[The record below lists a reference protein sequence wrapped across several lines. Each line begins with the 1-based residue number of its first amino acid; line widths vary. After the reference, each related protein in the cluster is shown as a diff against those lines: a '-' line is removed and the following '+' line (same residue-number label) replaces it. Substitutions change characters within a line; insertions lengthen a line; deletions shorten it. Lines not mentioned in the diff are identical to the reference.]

1 MQDLHVADPPQRAD
15 APESPGYRAPN
26 LHIWTMCFALF
37 GIQIVWGL
45 QNANTSRIF
54 QALGADVAAL
64 PALWIAGPITGLIV
78 QPIVGH
84 LSDHSRSRFG
94 KRRPFLL
101 AGGLLTALALLVMP
115 NATSLW
121 AAIAAQWLLTASI
134 NITMD
139 PSRALVAD
147 NLPPAQRARGY
158 AVQVFFIGTGAVF
171 ASALPWML
179 ANWFGVA
186 GTAAPGALPPALRY
200 AFYIGS
206 ACLLISVLWTVA
218 FTRERPATG
227 GGAAP
232 VERPAPVATGPIA
245 RLSAGGRTPAIGG
258 GALLLAALLLRWQW
272 EVVVLAAATAL
283 IGLAQLAAGRRR
295 ARGDASLGLLQ
306 IGEDFV
312 RMPAALRRLA
322 VVQFFTWF
330 ALFAMWIYATPAI
343 ARSHFGA
350 TDPASP
356 AYNAAADWVGILFAT
371 YNGVA
376 ALGALALPALS
387 ARIGERRAYAACL
400 WCGAAGMA
408 GFLLIP
414 DPGLLWLAAVG
425 VGLAW
430 AAILSLP
437 YAIIVGAVPPAK
449 VGVYLGIHNIFLV
462 IPQLVAAIGLGP
474 LVAGPMGGAP
484 AMALAMAAALLG
496 VAALAA
502 LLIPRSE
509 P

>member
-1 MQDLHVADPPQRAD
+1 MQDLHVADPPQSGKS
-15 APESPGYRAPN
+15 PESTGYLATN

-101 AGGLLTALALLVMP
+101 VGGLLTAIALLIMP
-115 NATSLW
+115 NATTLW
-121 AAIAAQWLLTASI
+121 TAIAALWLLTASI
-134 NITMD
+134 NIAMD

-147 NLPPAQRARGY
+147 NLPHAQRAKGY

-171 ASALPWML
+171 ASSLPWVL
-179 ANWFGVA
+179 VHWFRVP
-186 GTAAPGALPPALRY
+186 GTAMQGVLSQAVRY

-206 ACLLISVLWTVA
+206 ACLLVSVLWTVA
-218 FTRERPATG
+218 FTREQPATG
-227 GGAAP
+227 GTMPDAQPPEP
-232 VERPAPVATGPIA
+232 VVTGPIA
-245 RLSAGGRTPAIGG
+245 RLSAGGWTPAAGG
-258 GALLLAALLLRWQW
+258 MALLLLALLLRWQW
-272 EVVVLAAATAL
+272 EVVVLASAAL
-283 IGLAQLAAGRRR
+283 LAGAVQLAAGRRR

-330 ALFAMWIYATPAI
+330 GLFAMWIYAAPAV
-343 ARSHFGA
+343 ARSHFGSA
-350 TDPASP
+350 DPAS
-356 AYNAAADWVGILFAT
+356 AGYNAAADWVGILFAT

-376 ALGALALPALS
+376 AIGALTLPAVC
-387 ARIGERRAYAACL
+387 ARIGERATYAACL
-400 WCGAAGMA
+400 WCGAFGMA
-408 GFLLIP
+408 GFVLIP
-414 DPGLLWLAAVG
+414 DPDYLWLAAVG

-437 YAIIVGAVPPAK
+437 YAIIVNAVPPAK

-462 IPQLVAAIGLGP
+462 VPQLVAAVCLGP
-474 LVAGPMGGAP
+474 IVARLFAGEPIL
-484 AMALAMAAALLG
+484 ALGLAALFLG
-496 VAALAA
+496 LAALAA
-502 LLIPRSE
+502 LFIPPPS